1 MSGVFSGQQW
11 TQASGSTWSVIIEP
25 DFVNAVRQDPPK
37 LAWPAKLRKRDCSL
51 QVAELCNHLALSST
65 EARSNSEQIV
75 TKSQAAS
82 GESGSKEARKEVVKE
97 IIETAGKGVNQ
108 GAEAK
113 GKLLHNSM
121 DMLGAAADG
130 RSFADIQGFANL
142 AVSLIKETHAENEA
156 DSLYTSLAN
165 GIANSPSGESPST
178 VNARY
183 SA

>member
-1 MSGVFSGQQW
+1 MF
-11 TQASGSTWSVIIEP
+11 
-25 DFVNAVRQDPPK
+25 R
-37 LAWPAKLRKRDCSL
+37 L

-82 GESGSKEARKEVVKE
+82 GDSGSKEARKEVVKE
-97 IIETAGKGVNQ
+97 IIETASKGVNQ

-113 GKLLHNSM
+113 GTHKVYTCAKLI
-121 DMLGAAADG
+121 ADE
-130 RSFADIQGFANL
+130 RFSTDIQGFANL

-165 GIANSPSGESPST
+165 GIAKSPSGESQAT